1 MVGKRNMSFRSKNSD
16 YRELPKQDLEN
27 GMRQKP
33 RVSRFKDAANVV
45 MDDKRRTELK
55 KKLRDGI
62 DRDEFEKYR
71 KSDEEVIPTLYTV
84 PPNPANDSI
93 AAP

>member
-1 MVGKRNMSFRSKNSD
+1 MSFRSKNSD
-16 YRELPKQDLEN
+16 HRELPKQDLEN

-33 RVSRFKDAANVV
+33 RVSRFQDAANVA

-71 KSDEEVIPTLYTV
+71 KSDEEVV
-84 PPNPANDSI
+84 PAMYILPLNPANGSV